1 MQQDTLAAK
10 APSEQRSTPPH
21 VLPIYASSS
30 FVFGSAE
37 DSIAAF
43 QQTDQHHVYS
53 RYGNPTTD
61 AVAAKIAELETW
73 NTGMKALGLMTSSGM
88 AAIHALVV
96 GLLQHGDAILTQGNL
111 YGGTTELFNTVFAPL
126 GIRTHYVNLADIEAV
141 EQALKADPSIKL
153 LYCETP
159 ANPTLACYDLSALA
173 VLARQY
179 GAWSAADNTF
189 GTPILQQPLAHGID
203 FVIHSTTKYLNGHGN
218 SIAGFVAGADVELMR
233 QRIWRTIKLAGSN
246 CSPFEAWLTH
256 NGIKTL
262 ALRMERQCA
271 NALRLARFLEAHPA
285 VSRVNYP
292 GLASHPDHA
301 LAARQMRNGFGA
313 MLSFELSGGL
323 EAGIRLMNGLSLCV
337 IAPTL
342 GDVDTLA
349 LHPATSSHLRVPPE
363 QRAAYGI
370 TDGLIRISVG
380 IENADDLIADL
391 SQGLEA

>member
-1 MQQDTLAAK
+1 MHQDTAAVK
-10 APSEQRSTPPH
+10 APSELRSTPPH

-30 FVFGSAE
+30 FVFESAE

-43 QQTDQHHVYS
+43 QQTDRRHVYS

-61 AVAAKIAELETW
+61 AVAAKITELETW
-73 NTGMKALGLMTSSGM
+73 NTGIEALGLMTSSGM
-88 AAIHALVV
+88 AAIHVLAA
-96 GLLQHGDAILTQGNL
+96 GLLRQGDAILTQGNL
-111 YGGTTELFNTVFAPL
+111 YGGTTELFNSVLASM
-126 GIRTHYVNLADIEAV
+126 GIRTHYVDLADLEAV
-141 EQALKADPSIKL
+141 EDAFRSDRAIRL

-159 ANPTLACYDLSALA
+159 ANPTLACYDLGSLAALA
-173 VLARQY
+173 RRY
-179 GAWSAADNTF
+179 GAKSAADNTF
-189 GTPILQQPLAHGID
+189 ATPMLQQPIALGID

-218 SIAGFVAGADVELMR
+218 SIAGFVAGSDIQLMR
-233 QRIWRTIKLAGSN
+233 ERIWPTVKLTGAN

-271 NALRLARFLEAHPA
+271 NALLLARFLEAHPA

-292 GLASHPDHA
+292 GLAAHPDHA
-301 LAARQMRNGFGA
+301 LAARQMRGGFGA

-323 EAGIRLMNGLSLCV
+323 NAGMRLMNRLRLCV

-370 TDGLIRISVG
+370 TDGLVRISVG
-380 IENADDLIADL
+380 IEHPDDLIADL
-391 SQGLEA
+391 AQAMSE